1 MWIYTG
7 EIKNNTLN
15 TFVKYHFSY
24 NELPVDPH
32 DAASLL
38 GYGGPLPD
46 DILTIVKEVMNETAE
61 SFDIYGGYQ
70 IFDHVSFD
78 ENEHRICIADVA
90 RHPSSVTDFSPHKI
104 VYRHLKHSEHIAVFV
119 CTAGDGI
126 SQWSKQIMPADPLK
140 GFIADILGSVVVETA
155 IDAIQQKLSD
165 EMKRAGL
172 KITNRY
178 SPGYCGWP
186 TSEQHKLFSL
196 LPEEKCG
203 IQLTDSA
210 LMLPIKSV
218 SGFIGIGANVR
229 FNPYTCRNC
238 DATYCVYRNK
248 KKLKIEL

>member
-1 MWIYTG
+1 M
-7 EIKNNTLN
+7 NP
-15 TFVKYHFSY
+15 FVKYHLSY
-24 NELPVDPH
+24 RELPVNPH
-32 DAASLL
+32 DTAPLL
-38 GYGGPLPD
+38 GYTGDLPD
-46 DILTIVKEVMNETAE
+46 DILVVVKEVMNETAE
-61 SFDIYGGYQ
+61 CFDICGGYQ
-70 IFDHVSFD
+70 IFDQVSFD
-78 ENEHRICIADVA
+78 KDGHHIHIKDFNRY
-90 RHPSSVTDFSPHKI
+90 PSSVTDFTPHKI
-104 VYRHLKHSEHIAVFV
+104 VYHQLKHSEQIAVFV

-126 SQWSKQIMPADPLK
+126 CQWSKQMMPADPLK

-155 IDAIQQKLSD
+155 IDTIQQRLGD
-165 EMKRAGL
+165 EMKQAGL

-196 LPEEKCG
+196 LPDENCG

-248 KKLKIEL
+248 KS